1 MTVDK
6 LISSDYE
13 LSQFIID
20 SLEKKN
26 LCVVSDWNQDIYLVL
41 KNDLVNQ
48 DRDLFNTIGEAL
60 NRSKEENEL
69 HYTNNLDYLEYH
81 MD

>member
-1 MTVDK
+1 MKKTLVFFIILVSNPANLTVDK

-48 DRDLFNTIGEAL
+48 DRDLLIQ
-60 NRSKEENEL
+60 
-69 HYTNNLDYLEYH
+69 
-81 MD
+81 

>member
-1 MTVDK
+1 MKKTLVFFKNTFIILISNPANLTVDK

-26 LCVVSDWNQDIYLVL
+26 LCVVSD
-41 KNDLVNQ
+41 
-48 DRDLFNTIGEAL
+48 
-60 NRSKEENEL
+60 
-69 HYTNNLDYLEYH
+69 
-81 MD
+81 

>member
-1 MTVDK
+1 MKKTLVFFIILISNPANLTVDK

-26 LCVVSDWNQDIYLVL
+26 LCVVSD
-41 KNDLVNQ
+41 
-48 DRDLFNTIGEAL
+48 
-60 NRSKEENEL
+60 
-69 HYTNNLDYLEYH
+69 
-81 MD
+81 

>member
-6 LISSDYE
+6 LISSDYQ

-41 KNDLVNQ
+41 KNDLVDQ
-48 DRDLFNTIGEAL
+48 DRDLLIQ
-60 NRSKEENEL
+60 
-69 HYTNNLDYLEYH
+69 
-81 MD
+81 

>member
-1 MTVDK
+1 MKKTLVFFIILVSNPANLTVDK

-41 KNDLVNQ
+41 KIDLINQ
-48 DRDLFNTIGEAL
+48 DRDLLIQ
-60 NRSKEENEL
+60 
-69 HYTNNLDYLEYH
+69 
-81 MD
+81 

>member
-1 MTVDK
+1 MKKTLVFFIILISNPANLTVDK

-48 DRDLFNTIGEAL
+48 DRDLLIQ
-60 NRSKEENEL
+60 
-69 HYTNNLDYLEYH
+69 
-81 MD
+81 

>member
-1 MTVDK
+1 MKKTLVFFIILVSNPANLTVDK

-41 KNDLVNQ
+41 KNDLVDQ
-48 DRDLFNTIGEAL
+48 DRDLLIQ
-60 NRSKEENEL
+60 
-69 HYTNNLDYLEYH
+69 
-81 MD
+81 

>member
-1 MTVDK
+1 MKKTLVFFIILVSNPANLTVDK

-41 KNDLVNQ
+41 KNDFVNQ
-48 DRDLFNTIGEAL
+48 DRDLLIQ
-60 NRSKEENEL
+60 
-69 HYTNNLDYLEYH
+69 
-81 MD
+81 